1 MPIDLRSD
9 TLTRPTEAMRRAMA
23 SADVG
28 DDTFKEDPTVA
39 RLEARMAEL
48 TGKEAALFVPSGHM
62 GNQLCLRSLSQPG
75 DSVVCHSLAHVVAYE
90 TGAMCALSGL
100 QPFTIDSEDGT
111 FTPEQVARRLQR
123 ADIHC
128 PKNRIVAM
136 ENTHNRG
143 GGTVWP
149 MNLVREVARLAHSR
163 GLSVHMDGARLWNA
177 CVATGTRP
185 ADWLADV
192 DTVSMCFSKGLGA
205 PVGSAI
211 AGSKDLVE
219 RARFFRKQ
227 FGGQM
232 RQAGVLAA
240 AALYGIDH
248 HWPRMADDH
257 SNATTLAAM
266 INETELLR
274 CPMPQTNI
282 LIAEVKAP
290 GVTAAQVAAALARN
304 DVHVFAISDR
314 HIRAVT
320 HIDVTA
326 EQVRQAGNV
335 FPRLG
340 HELELESMGEAR
352 TAVKPAR

>member
-23 SADVG
+23 EAEVG
-28 DDTFKEDPTVA
+28 DDTFKEDPTVL

-48 TGKEAALFVPSGHM
+48 TGKQAALFVPSGHM

-75 DSVVCHSLAHVVAYE
+75 DSVICHSFAHLVAYE

-100 QPFTIDSEDGT
+100 QPFPIDSQDGT
-111 FTPEQVARRLQR
+111 FTPEQVERRLQPVN
-123 ADIHC
+123 IHN
-128 PKNRIVAM
+128 PKNRIVAL
-136 ENTHNRG
+136 ENTHNRC

-149 MNLVREVARLAHSR
+149 LDLVRDLGRFAHGR
-163 GLSVHMDGARLWNA
+163 GLAVHMDGARLWNA

-185 ADWLADV
+185 SDWLGEV

-211 AGSKDLVE
+211 AGGAELVE

-240 AALYGIDH
+240 AALHGIEH
-248 HWPRMADDH
+248 HWRRMAEDH
-257 SNATTLAAM
+257 ANAKALAAM
-266 INETELLR
+266 INECDALR
-274 CPMPQTNI
+274 CQAPQTNI
-282 LIAEVKAP
+282 VIAEVTAP
-290 GVTAAQVAAALARN
+290 GVTASQLVAALAEH
-304 DVHVFAISDR
+304 DVHVFAVADR
-314 HIRAVT
+314 RVRAVT
-320 HIDVTA
+320 HLDVSA
-326 EQVRQAGNV
+326 EQVLQAGEAFQRV
-335 FPRLG
+335 
-340 HELELESMGEAR
+340 AR
-352 TAVKPAR
+352 TPLAA

>member
-1 MPIDLRSD
+1 MPVDLRSD
-9 TLTRPTEAMRRAMA
+9 TLTRPTAAMRRAMA
-23 SADVG
+23 SAEVG
-28 DDTFKEDPTVA
+28 DDTFKEDPTVL

-62 GNQLCLRSLSQPG
+62 GNQLCLRALSQPG
-75 DSVVCHSLAHVVAYE
+75 DSVVCHSSAHIVAYE

-100 QPFTIDSEDGT
+100 QPFTIRSDDGT
-111 FTPEQVARRLQR
+111 FTPEQVEGRLQR
-123 ADIHC
+123 VDIHC
-128 PKNRIVAM
+128 PRNRIVAM

-149 MNLVREVARLAHSR
+149 LDRVRDVGRFARGR

-177 CVATGTRP
+177 CVATDTRP
-185 ADWLADV
+185 SDWLAEV

-211 AGSKDLVE
+211 AGSRDLVE

-240 AALYGIDH
+240 AALHGVDH
-248 HWPRMADDH
+248 HWSRMADDH
-257 SNATTLAAM
+257 ADARMLAGMINATG
-266 INETELLR
+266 LLR
-274 CPMPQTNI
+274 CAAPQTNI
-282 LIAEVKAP
+282 VIAEVIPP
-290 GVTAAQVAAALARN
+290 GVAAARVAAALAAH

-314 HIRAVT
+314 HLRAVT
-320 HIDVTA
+320 HLDVGA
-326 EQVRQAGNV
+326 DQVRRAGDV
-335 FPRLG
+335 FARVAEGL
-340 HELELESMGEAR
+340 LAGEA
-352 TAVKPAR
+352 A

>member
-23 SADVG
+23 AAEVG
-28 DDTFKEDPTVA
+28 DDTFGEDPTVL

-100 QPFTIDSEDGT
+100 QPFTIDSTDGT
-111 FTPEQVARRLQR
+111 FTPEQVERRLQR
-123 ADIHC
+123 VDIHC
-128 PKNRIVAM
+128 PRNRVVAL

-149 MNLVREVARLAHSR
+149 LELVRDVARFARSR

-177 CVATGTRP
+177 CVATITTP

-211 AGSKDLVE
+211 AGSRDLVE

-240 AALYGIDH
+240 AALHGVDH
-248 HWPRMADDH
+248 HLPRMAEDH
-257 SNATTLAAM
+257 ANARALAAA
-266 INETELLR
+266 INQTGSLR
-274 CPMPQTNI
+274 CAAPQTNI
-282 LIAEVKAP
+282 VIAEVIAP
-290 GVTAAQVAAALARN
+290 RISAAQVVEALAKQ
-304 DVHVFAISDR
+304 DVHVFAISER
-314 HIRAVT
+314 QIRAVT
-320 HIDVTA
+320 HLDVSA
-326 EQVRQAGNV
+326 EQVRRA
-335 FPRLG
+335 
-340 HELELESMGEAR
+340 GEAFGR
-352 TAVKPAR
+352 VADSFKVPTGSR

>member
-1 MPIDLRSD
+1 MSPLHIPIDLRSD

-23 SADVG
+23 GAEVG
-28 DDTFKEDPTVA
+28 DDTFGEDPTVA

-100 QPFTIDSEDGT
+100 QPFTIDSDDGT
-111 FTPEQVARRLQR
+111 FTPEQVERRLQR
-123 ADIHC
+123 VDIHC
-128 PKNRIVAM
+128 PKNRIVAL

-149 MNLVREVARLAHSR
+149 LKLVAEVGRFAHAR
-163 GLSVHMDGARLWNA
+163 GLAVHMDGARLWNA
-177 CVATGTRP
+177 CVATNTQP
-185 ADWLADV
+185 SDWLADV

-211 AGSKDLVE
+211 AGTKDLID

-240 AALYGIDH
+240 AALHGVDH
-248 HWPRMADDH
+248 HWQRLAEDH
-257 SNATTLAAM
+257 ANAKRLASI
-266 INETELLR
+266 INHTGLLR
-274 CPMPQTNI
+274 CAKPQTNI
-282 LIAEVKAP
+282 VIADVTVP
-290 GVTAAQVAAALARN
+290 GVTAAQVAAELAN
-304 DVHVFAISDR
+304 HDVHVFAISER
-314 HIRAVT
+314 QIRAVT
-320 HIDVTA
+320 HLDVSA
-326 EQVRQAGNV
+326 EQVRRA
-335 FPRLG
+335 
-340 HELELESMGEAR
+340 EEALERVAR
-352 TAVKPAR
+352 TLLAGAVT

>member
-23 SADVG
+23 AAEVG
-28 DDTFKEDPTVA
+28 DDTFKEDPTIL

-75 DSVVCHSLAHVVAYE
+75 DSVVCHTFAHIVAYE

-100 QPFTIDSEDGT
+100 QPFTIDGDDGT
-111 FTPEQVARRLQR
+111 FTPEQVERRLQR
-123 ADIHC
+123 VDIHC
-128 PKNRIVAM
+128 PRNRIVAM

-149 MNLVREVARLAHSR
+149 IQRVRDVGRFARGR

-177 CVATGTRP
+177 CVATNTRP
-185 ADWLADV
+185 SDWLAEV

-211 AGSKDLVE
+211 AGTRDLVE

-240 AALYGIDH
+240 AALHGVEH
-248 HWPRMADDH
+248 HWPRMAEDH
-257 SNATTLAAM
+257 ANAKALAGM
-266 INETELLR
+266 INETGLLR
-274 CPMPQTNI
+274 CIPPQTNI
-282 LIAEVKAP
+282 VIAEVTTP
-290 GVTAAQVAAALARN
+290 GITAARVAAALAEH
-304 DVHVFAISDR
+304 DVHVFAISER
-314 HIRAVT
+314 QIRAVT
-320 HIDVTA
+320 HLDVSA
-326 EQVRQAGNV
+326 EQIRRA
-335 FPRLG
+335 
-340 HELELESMGEAR
+340 GEAF
-352 TAVKPAR
+352 ARVSAALQAEAAA